1 MHISCNNYILII
13 FLLYKL
19 FIKKVLTRNML
30 PLDKLF
36 ADHQPRRANKIANID
51 IPKTQI
57 GLLY

>member
-1 MHISCNNYILII
+1 
-13 FLLYKL
+13 
-19 FIKKVLTRNML
+19 ML